1 MHPIIQA
8 TQPLPGSILAG
19 RRGGLGGGDGRRSS
33 GSSVP
38 VRSGGRRTASAGH
51 SVPHARGVRKCWH
64 TLRELR
70 SAPTIASIVSTLLL
84 PYPTYQRPLR
94 APQAHLSH
102 AVPHHPGAR
111 PAGPRRRR
119 QGPGD
124 PGAAPPTGRAA
135 PPGSTS
141 KVRTRRPCPAGGA
154 QPRAATGPVV
164 LLPGQ
169 ARDAAALAPPPGRR
183 RVDLPASRTWAS
195 AARRAPAAVDRPP
208 CRREF
213 PLGLPEDQG

>member
-1 MHPIIQA
+1 MGGGHPGHPFRFDPAVAEPHQRAI
-8 TQPLPGSILAG
+8 AG
-19 RRGGLGGGDGRRSS
+19 RPG
-33 GSSVP
+33 
-38 VRSGGRRTASAGH
+38 
-51 SVPHARGVRKCWH
+51 VPHARGVRKCWH

-94 APQAHLSH
+94 APQAHLS
-102 AVPHHPGAR
+102 
-111 PAGPRRRR
+111 
-119 QGPGD
+119 
-124 PGAAPPTGRAA
+124 RAA

-169 ARDAAALAPPPGRR
+169 ARDAAALAPPPSRR